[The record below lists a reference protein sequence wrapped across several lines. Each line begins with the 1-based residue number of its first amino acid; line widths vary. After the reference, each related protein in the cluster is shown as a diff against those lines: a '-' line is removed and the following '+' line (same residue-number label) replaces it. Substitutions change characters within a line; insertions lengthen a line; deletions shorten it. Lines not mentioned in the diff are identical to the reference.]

1 MQSREAVELIEGGVV
16 GGGTWADLGAGSG
29 TFTRALA
36 ELVGAAGTVYAVDRD
51 ARAMAWLTEGAERA
65 GGARLL
71 PMVADFRQRLPFEDL
86 DGVIVSNALHFVHR
100 ADQER
105 VVGLLASY
113 LRPHGTLMV
122 VEYDQ
127 RAGTPWVPHP
137 VPPDRFAELAAAAGL
152 SAPREVGR
160 RRSRYGPRDIY
171 AAVARRP
178 DAEG

>member
-71 PMVADFRQRLPFEDL
+71 PMVADFRQRLPF
-86 DGVIVSNALHFVHR
+86 
-100 ADQER
+100 
-105 VVGLLASY
+105 
-113 LRPHGTLMV
+113 
-122 VEYDQ
+122 
-127 RAGTPWVPHP
+127 
-137 VPPDRFAELAAAAGL
+137 
-152 SAPREVGR
+152 
-160 RRSRYGPRDIY
+160 
-171 AAVARRP
+171 
-178 DAEG
+178 